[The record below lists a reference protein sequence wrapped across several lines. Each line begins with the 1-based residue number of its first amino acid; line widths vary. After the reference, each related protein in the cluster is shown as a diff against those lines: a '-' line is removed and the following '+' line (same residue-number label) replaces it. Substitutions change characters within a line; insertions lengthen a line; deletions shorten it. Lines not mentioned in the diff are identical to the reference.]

1 MGLLRAGIAVFFVAL
16 ALAPA
21 AQAAQRYAAPEAAGP
36 EPCAQSAPCSLKQA
50 VTKAKTG
57 DEVIVGTGTYA
68 VKEPLSPEGGASNVY
83 IHGDFNSPMPQIVG
97 SSTPYTVVA
106 TTVDNRLAYL
116 DLSNTGTGA
125 YGVLCATGGSLA
137 RIRAAAVGD
146 FTTGILAAANCAVRD
161 SVAVASGMN
170 ATALFASGSITT
182 TSTATARN
190 VTALAT
196 GTGSKAA
203 FAACFACFGAST
215 KLDLKNT
222 IANGVG
228 ADLETASS
236 GTIVVSNSNFD
247 KTVPNPPGSIT
258 DAGGNQAA
266 PPQFVDAVNGNYREA
281 AGSPTIDAGAI
292 DQLGSLDP
300 DGNARVLGAAPDI
313 GAYEFV
319 PPPILPPAPGQ
330 IQSLSLAP
338 RKFRTVNAG
347 EAIFSARKKA
357 KAPIGTTVTY
367 TLSAKGSVELLVER
381 RVAGR
386 RVKGRCVKATKANR
400 TKKKCP
406 LFKLKKPGFAHSGA
420 AGTNQ
425 FKFSG
430 RIGGKGLPPGSYRL
444 VASAGGATKTAGF
457 KIVR

>member
-1 MGLLRAGIAVFFVAL
+1 MGLPRAGIAVFLAAL
-16 ALAPA
+16 SLAPA

-83 IHGDFNSPMPQIVG
+83 IHGDFNAPMPQIVG

-106 TTVDNRLAYL
+106 TTLDNRLAYL
-116 DLSNTGTGA
+116 NLSNTGTGA

-182 TSTATARN
+182 TSTATVRN
-190 VTALAT
+190 VTALAA

-228 ADLETASS
+228 ADLETAS
-236 GTIVVSNSNFD
+236 GGVIVVSNSNFD
-247 KTVPNPPGSIT
+247 KAVPNPPGSIT
-258 DAGGNQAA
+258 DAGGNQTA
-266 PPQFVDAVNGNYREA
+266 PPLFVDAANGDYREA
-281 AGSPTIDAGAI
+281 TGSPTIDAGII
-292 DQLGSLDP
+292 DQLGALDLG
-300 DGNARVLGAAPDI
+300 GNPRIVGGAPDI
-313 GAYEFV
+313 GAFEFV
-319 PPPILPPAPGQ
+319 PPPPPPAPVGE
-330 IQSLSLAP
+330 IQSLAISPKAFKP
-338 RKFRTVNAG
+338 VNAG
-347 EAIFSARKKA
+347 GAILSATKKA
-357 KAPIGTTVTY
+357 KAPVSTTVAY
-367 TLSAKGSVELLVER
+367 DLSAAATVAFGVER
-381 RVAGR
+381 KLIGR
-386 RVKGRCVKATKANR
+386 KVGKRCVKKTKANAA
-400 TKKKCP
+400 KKKCP
-406 LFKLKKPGFAHSGA
+406 LFKPVKGGFSHTGA
-420 AGTNQ
+420 AGGNS

-430 RIGGKGLPPGSYRL
+430 RLERALASGAYRL
-444 VASAGGATKTAGF
+444 TGKTSASSRKANF
-457 KIVR
+457 RIVK